1 MRSSWGILEKL
12 LAVAPMYFT
21 AAFILS
27 SGFCSF
33 PSGSPIALAVA
44 GISCISPLAPAQDTA
59 VESKLDSVY
68 ARDASRRQSQSISGA
83 YFLNKS
89 S

>member
-1 MRSSWGILEKL
+1 MKFQNLSVKRLFGRVAMELVLSMSGI
-12 LAVAPMYFT
+12 T
-21 AAFILS
+21 
-27 SGFCSF
+27 
-33 PSGSPIALAVA
+33 IALAVA

-68 ARDASRRQSQSISGA
+68 ARDASRRQSQSILGA